1 MKKDWSTFRIT
12 VLLYIIVAM
21 IPVSYYF
28 VNRSFASMQSDAVT
42 MDRLV
47 FINGAVQRVV
57 TLSDTAARET
67 LIKET
72 DTALEAIDH
81 TFIALVENAEYVELF
96 RAKEGYEALKNSWMG
111 LQSAL
116 QSKDETSIRQMSAA
130 CWNDINSFSKVVE
143 EMNRFKGDEMLDI
156 VYLSLLFTMLFVL
169 TLIYLIRLYIR
180 IQLQRHAIHDHVTGL
195 YNHKYYKEV
204 LEKTQL
210 LSKRRESPFVLFAIS
225 FENYTYLEK
234 LLDRR
239 SFNAFL
245 HNFGKELED
254 FFRHSDTI
262 CRIEPNL
269 FVVIAPDATLD
280 NGLLLAKRLEE
291 RLVEHGFELREA
303 GKMHLGVAAY
313 DKEKSRFILDEA
325 TEAMQESSGVSIG
338 GRS

>member
-28 VNRSFASMQSDAVT
+28 VNRSFANMQSDSAT

-47 FINGAVQRVV
+47 FINGAVQRIV
-57 TLSDTAARET
+57 TLQDAAAREV
-67 LIKET
+67 LIQET

-81 TFIALVENAEYVELF
+81 NFIALGENAEYVELF
-96 RAKEGYEALKNSWMG
+96 RAKEGFEALKMSWAN

-116 QSKDETSIRQMSAA
+116 QSGEQTTIKQMSTA
-130 CWNDINSFSKVVE
+130 CWNDTNSFSKVVK

-180 IQLQRHAIHDHVTGL
+180 IQLRRQAIHDNVTGL
-195 YNHKYYKEV
+195 YNHEYFKEA
-204 LEKTQL
+204 LEKMQL
-210 LSKRRESPFVLFAIS
+210 LSKRRESPFILMAIS

-234 LLDRR
+234 SLDRR
-239 SFNAFL
+239 VFNAFL

-262 CRIEPNL
+262 CRVEPNL
-269 FVVIAPDATLD
+269 FIVIAPDATLE
-280 NGLLLAKRLEE
+280 NGLLLAKRLQE

-303 GKMHLGVAAY
+303 GKMHLGVTAY
-313 DKEKSRFILDEA
+313 DKDNPRFILDEA
-325 TEAMQESSGVSIG
+325 IAAMEESNGVSIG

>member
-12 VLLYIIVAM
+12 VLLYLIVAM

-28 VNRSFASMQSDAVT
+28 VNRSFESMQSDAVT
-42 MDRLV
+42 MNRLV

-57 TLSDTAARET
+57 ALPDSTARET
-67 LIKET
+67 LIEEVNT
-72 DTALEAIDH
+72 SLAAIDNA
-81 TFIALVENAEYVELF
+81 FIELGENAEYVELF
-96 RAKEGYEALKNSWMG
+96 RANAGFIALQESWRRLLSALKNG
-111 LQSAL
+111 
-116 QSKDETSIRQMSAA
+116 DETSIKLMSTV

-169 TLIYLIRLYIR
+169 TLIYLVRLYIR
-180 IQLQRHAIHDHVTGL
+180 IQLQKHAIHDHVTGL

-225 FENYTYLEK
+225 FENYSYLEK

-239 SFNAFL
+239 VFNAFL

-269 FVVIAPDATLD
+269 FVVIAPDATLQ
-280 NGLLLAKRLEE
+280 NGLELGKRLEE

-303 GKMHLGVAAY
+303 GKMHIGVAIY
-313 DKEKSRFILDEA
+313 NKESASSILEEA
-325 TEAMQESSGVSIG
+325 TTAMQESIGVSIG